1 MLTPVKPPLRPLIW
15 VRGSKK
21 SLDGVP
27 EDVKDVFGAALL
39 DVQYGDRPAGAKP
52 FGEGL
57 PREIWKI
64 VEDSDGNTYRAV
76 YTAAFPAVVYVLD
89 VFMKKSKSGIATPR
103 MDKDRVRER
112 FNAAKRHY
120 DETYRKPG
128 ER

>member
-76 YTAAFPAVVYVLD
+76 
-89 VFMKKSKSGIATPR
+89 MKKSKSGIATPR